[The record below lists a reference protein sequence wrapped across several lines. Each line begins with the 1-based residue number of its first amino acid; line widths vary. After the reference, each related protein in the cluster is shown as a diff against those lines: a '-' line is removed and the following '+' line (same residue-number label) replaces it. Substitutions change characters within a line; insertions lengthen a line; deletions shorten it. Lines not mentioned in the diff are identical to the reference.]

1 MNPNNVYINII
12 GLFWISNVTA
22 IKVILNCFHIDS
34 NSYHN
39 SLTQIMIPTCQ
50 AKYHSNAVRI
60 QLPLVLCRLAKPN
73 LSLHVSLPIAFHPL
87 CTDFVNIRKHLIKHP
102 SLLYVLAY
110 AVVHS
115 QFRKTDKLFVYWN
128 YVLKNIKEI
137 ILNHEKLFS
146 SYSIRLCIIF
156 IVLSYFT
163 IWFHFN
169 LLNV

>member
-87 CTDFVNIRKHLIKHP
+87 CTDFVNIRKHTLSNILHYYMC
-102 SLLYVLAY
+102 L
-110 AVVHS
+110 HM
-115 QFRKTDKLFVYWN
+115 QLFTRNFVKQIN
-128 YVLKNIKEI
+128 Y
-137 ILNHEKLFS
+137 
-146 SYSIRLCIIF
+146 LCIEIMF
-156 IVLSYFT
+156 WKILKK
-163 IWFHFN
+163 
-169 LLNV
+169 